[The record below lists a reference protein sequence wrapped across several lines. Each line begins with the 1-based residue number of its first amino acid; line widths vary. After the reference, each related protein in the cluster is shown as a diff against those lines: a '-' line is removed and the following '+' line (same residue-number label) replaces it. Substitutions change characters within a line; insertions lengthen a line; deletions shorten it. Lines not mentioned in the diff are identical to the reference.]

1 MRKDPAFILGN
12 GPSRSV
18 LNLELLKRRGTVYGC
33 NAIYRDFAPH
43 FLCAV
48 DKKMIY
54 EIIKSKYMDENYCYF
69 KELSSTPAA
78 IADHPNVKLVAER
91 MSHPPNSGVLA
102 LWAAINAKQH
112 EIYLLGF
119 DLSNPNNK
127 QFVENV
133 YAGTENYSNTGKH
146 GPKVHKGVVKQI
158 SSWTVRNSPF
168 AKFYRVIDENCSIP
182 TEEGWNE
189 PHLTHITYKDFV
201 AKHGED
207 LWAK

>member
-1 MRKDPAFILGN
+1 MRRDPAFIIGN
-12 GPSRSV
+12 GPSRQK
-18 LNLELLKRRGTVYGC
+18 LDIEALKGLGTVYGC
-33 NAIYRDFAPH
+33 NAIYRDLAPH

-54 EIIKSKYMDENYCYF
+54 EIIKSKYYENNYCYF
-69 KELSSTPAA
+69 KQLSSTPAA

-133 YAGTENYSNTGKH
+133 YAGTENYSNTGKQ
-146 GPKVHKGVVKQI
+146 GPKVHKGVTQQI
-158 SSWTVRNSPF
+158 SAWTMRNSKF

-182 TEEGWNE
+182 IQEGWSE
-189 PHLTHITYKDFV
+189 PHMFNIDFETF
-201 AKHGED
+201 AKRFGD
-207 LWAK
+207 KVWAK